1 MTVEHNAQN
10 AGMAQFGSENAE
22 AFPASRPGPTVMVG
36 RRTELVTATI
46 TETSR
51 LSPHR
56 RDTVV
61 VRPPTGPGAAPSRP
75 QR

>member
-10 AGMAQFGSENAE
+10 AGMAQFGEQDAE
-22 AFPASRPGPTVMVG
+22 AFPASRPGPTVRVG
-36 RRTELVTATI
+36 RKNTMLTATI
-46 TETSR
+46 TETIR

-61 VRPPTGPGAAPSRP
+61 VRPPAKTAPTTGR
-75 QR
+75 